1 MTDLTERGLPER
13 VARNREIARLRDG
26 EKLAWEAIA
35 SRLSVSVRTAT
46 RGYGEHH
53 RSAALGTL
61 ETFADVDV
69 EALVMRL
76 LRAHVR
82 ALDRMDEMAEQR
94 GNQNASIGAAR
105 TVGSLS
111 ASLVAVLGRTGL
123 LPESGGRWALSRE
136 AEQIAQELAD
146 ACRRRGVPAEVIDDV
161 CGVADAAAVRLNPQP
176 ALAGSAVEGVR
187 A

>member
-1 MTDLTERGLPER
+1 MTNFTERGLPER
-13 VARNREIARLRDG
+13 VARNREIARLRDA

-82 ALDRMDEMAEQR
+82 ALDRMDELADQR

-111 ASLVAVLGRTGL
+111 TSLLDVLGRTGL

-136 AEQIAQELAD
+136 AEQIANELAA
-146 ACRRRGVPAEVIDDV
+146 ACRRHGVPAEVVDEV
-161 CGVADAAAVRLNPQP
+161 CGIATAAAERLNPAP
-176 ALAGSAVEGVR
+176 ALTGSAVERVP

>member
-1 MTDLTERGLPER
+1 MTDDPERGLPQR
-13 VARNREIARLRDG
+13 VARNREVARLRD
-26 EKLAWEAIA
+26 EERLTWADIADRLAI
-35 SRLSVSVRTAT
+35 SVRTAT

-82 ALDRMDEMAEQR
+82 ALDRMDELADQR

-111 ASLVAVLGRTGL
+111 TSLVAVLGRTGL
-123 LPESGGRWALSRE
+123 LPESGGRWAVSRE

-146 ACRRRGVPAEVIDDV
+146 ACRRHGVPAEVMDEV
-161 CGVADAAAVRLNPQP
+161 CGVATAGAERLNP
-176 ALAGSAVEGVR
+176 AVHGTVETV